1 MLLKKKKTI
10 QFLIRLLVYIIKIPE
25 DRSIQKLQDLLSA
38 NRRDHEGQTSHGIG
52 NENGE
57 HQVWMQSES
66 KTFVF
71 LLKVLV

>member
-1 MLLKKKKTI
+1 M
-10 QFLIRLLVYIIKIPE
+10 LIRLLLYKIKIPE
-25 DRSIQKLQDLLSA
+25 DRSIQRLQDLLSA
-38 NRRDHEGQTSHGIG
+38 NHKDHEGQTSHGTG

-71 LLKVLV
+71 LLKSTSKK